1 MYKNLESIP
10 KEIYPE
16 ICELYQNG
24 NTLDFI
30 ARKFD
35 THSYLISRVL
45 KMSGVK
51 TRQVK
56 LSENKYIRINLK
68 RKNINKLFEYSQK
81 NNLSV
86 EEIIEN
92 FIESL

>member
-24 NTLDFI
+24 KTLDFI

-35 THSYLISRVL
+35 THSYLISKIL
-45 KMSGVK
+45 KISGIE

-56 LSENKYIRINLK
+56 LSENKYLRLNLK
-68 RKNINKLFEYSQK
+68 RKSLNKLIDYSQK
-81 NNLSV
+81 NNLSI
-86 EEIIEN
+86 EEIVEN